1 MTKKLNS
8 FSSKTLFYFIV
19 FSVSILLLLWIFQVL
34 YLEYSYEDYQVR
46 NLNHLAKVIQ
56 ETSYSDLDST
66 LENIAYKNEVCVE
79 YYNHLGKSYKY
90 NTLMVGC
97 ALGKNNSEILKIE
110 QDFINSEHM
119 VKAIRL
125 VNKEYEAKAYLYG
138 INLPSGTV
146 FLYNTLEDVSG
157 ANAVL
162 KNQLIY
168 LTFIAIVFACVISY
182 FLSKKLTEPILEITE
197 KARQLGSGTE
207 VDFPEYDILE
217 VYDLANV
224 LSHAQK
230 DMLATDELRRD
241 LMANVSHDL
250 KTPLTMIKAYSEM
263 VRDIS
268 YKDTQKREEH
278 CNIIMAEVDRLNLLV
293 SDILTLSK
301 MQADADIIK
310 LEEFDLV
317 HEITTI
323 IKRYEIIKVT
333 EDYHFQLELHE
344 SAMVY
349 AERQKMNQVIYNLVN
364 NAINYT
370 GLDKTVT
377 VRVKSEKNSYLV
389 EIIDTGKG
397 IKKDEIPY
405 IWNKYYKNDKN
416 HQRNVVG
423 TGLGLS
429 IVKTILEKH
438 QFKYGVKSVK
448 HKGTTFYFYVKKS

>member
-268 YKDTQKREEH
+268 YKDTKKRE
-278 CNIIMAEVDRLNLLV
+278 
-293 SDILTLSK
+293 
-301 MQADADIIK
+301 
-310 LEEFDLV
+310 
-317 HEITTI
+317 
-323 IKRYEIIKVT
+323 
-333 EDYHFQLELHE
+333 
-344 SAMVY
+344 
-349 AERQKMNQVIYNLVN
+349 
-364 NAINYT
+364 
-370 GLDKTVT
+370 
-377 VRVKSEKNSYLV
+377 
-389 EIIDTGKG
+389 
-397 IKKDEIPY
+397 
-405 IWNKYYKNDKN
+405 
-416 HQRNVVG
+416 
-423 TGLGLS
+423 
-429 IVKTILEKH
+429 
-438 QFKYGVKSVK
+438 
-448 HKGTTFYFYVKKS
+448 